1 MWYTGT
7 KELNTQGGSIVTTEI
22 SKEALRNQLVSW
34 KRETSNIPPGVQH
47 LIYDALQLVSSGD
60 IKLAWGADVYK
71 GTPCL
76 LNAVSNMTTQ
86 MVEPGKKLPSHY
98 TPEVVSLFDRIN
110 KTYSHVLYPHENR
123 THGYVDPIAADMLI
137 RHFGEL
143 KEIEVT
149 STLADFKE
157 CEPTSNELQAELVD
171 WLSGTFEGID
181 ATA

>member
-1 MWYTGT
+1 M
-7 KELNTQGGSIVTTEI
+7 TTATE
-22 SKEALRNQLVSW
+22 SNKEALRNQLVLW
-34 KRETSNIPPGVQH
+34 KKATSDTPPGVQH

-86 MVEPGKKLPSHY
+86 MVEPGKKLPANY
-98 TPEVVSLFDRIN
+98 TPNVVRLFDLIN
-110 KTYSHVLYPHENR
+110 KTYSYVLNPSENKSQ
-123 THGYVDPIAADMLI
+123 GYVDPIAADMLI

-149 STLADFKE
+149 STVADFKE

-171 WLSGTFEGID
+171 WLAGTFEGID